1 MLTANDATRQAND
14 ADEKHESGIA
24 RRIYIIIIKSGIARR
39 GPSKRTSH

>member
-24 RRIYIIIIKSGIARR
+24 RRIYIIISQAL
-39 GPSKRTSH
+39 PDEAQANALSQA